1 MKRFSSHIGA
11 FWLFSLFAFPCV
23 IILSTHYVKLLS
35 NTTAFP
41 PKEYIRIDISRSESL
56 QRSQILYPGLWILKS
71 LVQGSGVLDPESWVL
86 GPGSQ
91 ISGPGV
97 PGLES
102 WGPGSWF
109 LILDYGLITLQR
121 HLFTEVI
128 GNRVSNIVQE
138 RLYKGLSKKSYSGDV
153 NAIKNSSSKH

>member
-23 IILSTHYVKLLS
+23 IILSTHYVKLSS
-35 NTTAFP
+35 NTTAFS
-41 PKEYIRIDISRSESL
+41 PKEYIRIDIRRSESL
-56 QRSQILYPGLWILKS
+56 QRSYISYPGLWILKS
-71 LVQGSGVLDPESWVL
+71 LVPSSGVLDLGSWVSDL
-86 GPGSQ
+86 G
-91 ISGPGV
+91 
-97 PGLES
+97 S